1 MDSENNYKD
10 EVSSF
15 IALHDVKY
23 KKTDKN
29 DNIADIDSEP
39 DVSERRRNYFYQS
52 MINFFEILDINDEK

>member
-1 MDSENNYKD
+1 MASENNYKY

-29 DNIADIDSEP
+29 DNIANIDSEP
-39 DVSERRRNYFYQS
+39 DVFERRRNYFYQS

>member
-1 MDSENNYKD
+1 MNLENNYKD

-15 IALHDVKY
+15 IALHDVKD

-39 DVSERRRNYFYQS
+39 DFSEH
-52 MINFFEILDINDEK
+52 NFFLKKAFGAKWHQNNGVWHK